1 MFCMM
6 EWPATA
12 GEITSIRIS
21 HHARE
26 RFDERGGS
34 GRGDLRDRLS
44 RARLQGTGTGR
55 FSGRTTAM
63 ASYRSGKLV
72 FLLVARDESSAVLLT
87 VRAQK
92 GRYSQQNAKERKREH
107 KRRVDRG
114 LR

>member
-1 MFCMM
+1 
-6 EWPATA
+6 
-12 GEITSIRIS
+12 
-21 HHARE
+21 
-26 RFDERGGS
+26 
-34 GRGDLRDRLS
+34 
-44 RARLQGTGTGR
+44 
-55 FSGRTTAM
+55 M

>member
-1 MFCMM
+1 MFSLM

-12 GEITSIRIS
+12 GEITEIRVS

-44 RARLQGTGTGR
+44 RARLQGTEAGR
-55 FSGRTTAM
+55 FSGRTASM

-72 FLLVARDESSAVLLT
+72 FLLVARGESSAVLLT
-87 VRAQK
+87 VRAQR

-107 KRRVDRG
+107 KRRVARG
-114 LR
+114 QR